1 MKEVVSEL
9 VAGGLPSE
17 EDFNSFDLNNDGI
30 MEFREWMRKMKMD
43 SMPAM
48 AEE

>member
-17 EDFNSFDLNNDGI
+17 DDFNAFDQNNDGTLV
-30 MEFREWMRKMKMD
+30 FSEWMKKMKID
-43 SMPAM
+43 LMPAM